1 MKGRNSGPSPPA
13 ACCIQQHRD
22 NSGTS
27 EAAGNI
33 NVFAS
38 CPLRHYAGPSFSE
51 RHYVTSPLCPDHRP
65 DHDRNA
71 RRRPCAG
78 TASGQPSLFAEMRW
92 RSIGPHRASRTVAA
106 AGHRRQP
113 YRFYTAA
120 AGRRRRARP
129 ARSGRSRANR
139 SFRLEVVSFIARTTV
154 IAGCANIGRH
164 VPWMMPSGSWW
175 QFWARENC

>member
-1 MKGRNSGPSPPA
+1 MVLVRLLATSTALPLA
-13 ACCIQQHRD
+13 RF
-22 NSGTS
+22 GTMLVLHS
-27 EAAGNI
+27 RSATM
-33 NVFAS
+33 S
-38 CPLRHYAGPSFSE
+38 LRHFALTIALI
-51 RHYVTSPLCPDHRP
+51 VTATLAAVPAQEPPRVS
-65 DHDRNA
+65 
-71 RRRPCAG
+71 
-78 TASGQPSLFAEMRW
+78 PSLFAEMRW